1 LRDCEI
7 EALSAY
13 HGEIDEAARKKAL
26 SEHQKI
32 FDEIVM
38 DQQHLQG

>member
-7 EALSAY
+7 EARAY